1 MLMLLQVP
9 RAVSPHLL
17 AFFFFFFQAFRFLNQ
32 RRTRGE
38 SFLGEGGGGQES
50 TSDDTKV
57 PKVVLMGKKQ

>member
-1 MLMLLQVP
+1 MLLLQVP

-17 AFFFFFFQAFRFLNQ
+17 AFFFSFSRHSGFSTNGEHD
-32 RRTRGE
+32 GE

-57 PKVVLMGKKQ
+57 R